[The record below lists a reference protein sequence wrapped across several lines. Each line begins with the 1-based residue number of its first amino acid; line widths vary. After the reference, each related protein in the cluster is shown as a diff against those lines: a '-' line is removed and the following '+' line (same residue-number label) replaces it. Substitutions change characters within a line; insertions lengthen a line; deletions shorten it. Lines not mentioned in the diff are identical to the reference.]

1 MSVLLPSPTILTS
14 RDFRAD
20 SKSSIP
26 WQEETMS
33 WDKDSF
39 PMWYWIRQWEK
50 EEDVVFI
57 PFNAIISLTNQ
68 FYSCDGG
75 IIFLCCTCRAPNSI
89 ISSSVQ
95 SMSSKRIAQRA
106 CSYNCV
112 KRTVSYYN
120 NERIDFNF
128 LTLGIFFY
136 THLNQTRLPWDPY
149 HGKCSIWN
157 KAIFCHSLVF
167 PAALV
172 NEMNP
177 ATSREQKNTYIK
189 DEMWIIIRLCLFL
202 CCTWCGYVFCPPH
215 WLAGRV

>member
-1 MSVLLPSPTILTS
+1 MAVLFFSVVPAGLQTASFPLLCSLCPPRELPSELVHTTASNALYHTTTMRELIL
-14 RDFRAD
+14 
-20 SKSSIP
+20 I
-26 WQEETMS
+26 S
-33 WDKDSF
+33 W
-39 PMWYWIRQWEK
+39 
-50 EEDVVFI
+50 
-57 PFNAIISLTNQ
+57 L
-68 FYSCDGG
+68 
-75 IIFLCCTCRAPNSI
+75 
-89 ISSSVQ
+89 
-95 SMSSKRIAQRA
+95 
-106 CSYNCV
+106 
-112 KRTVSYYN
+112 
-120 NERIDFNF
+120 
-128 LTLGIFFY
+128 LGFFFY